1 MFNFR
6 LLLLLQ
12 ILTIVKS
19 DLTPSVRT
27 LHSSILVN
35 KKLYI
40 FGGFRD
46 NPLTDTIEN
55 NSWHSYSQQNI
66 SGERPIGRNQMRPI
80 TAYNGKIYLLAGFP
94 FTTLK
99 M

>member
-46 NPLTDTIEN
+46 NPLTDTIESTYN
-55 NSWHSYSQQNI
+55 QSPDDRFFYLDVS
-66 SGERPIGRNQMRPI
+66 RPFDTSTLPW
-80 TAYNGKIYLLAGFP
+80 TAIPDNEKIFLWPFFLL
-94 FTTLK
+94 
-99 M
+99 